1 MEQTLEEIVKIE
13 DVMKAFMES
22 YDLSQA
28 KFAEQITASL
38 VNTEISR
45 VSVTN
50 WCNGKSSPSTD
61 FLLLCAVVYTDWRK
75 TWAVACLKAKLPE
88 VFDSG
93 MVVFRSPK
101 SI

>member
-1 MEQTLEEIVKIE
+1 MHEAKKIE
-13 DVMKAFMES
+13 DVMKAYM
-22 YDLSQA
+22 DLGGLTQQ
-28 KFAEQITASL
+28 KFADEITASL

-93 MVVFRSPK
+93 MVVFRAPK
-101 SI
+101 ST